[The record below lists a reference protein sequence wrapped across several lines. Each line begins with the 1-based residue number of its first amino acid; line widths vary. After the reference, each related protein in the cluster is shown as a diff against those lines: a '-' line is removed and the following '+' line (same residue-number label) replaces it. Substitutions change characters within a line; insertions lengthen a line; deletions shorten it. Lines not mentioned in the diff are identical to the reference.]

1 MGTTI
6 VGVQYVLNLTL
17 LQLFP
22 ERRRRIP
29 LNQNHFEALCKYDR
43 YRQVE
48 MEIWSTSWETQALL
62 RIIKHQQTVSF
73 SLAIFGVMSPTNA
86 HKMTVCGS

>member
-1 MGTTI
+1 MCLELFQANGPMGTTI
-6 VGVQYVLNLTL
+6 IAGVQYVLNLTL

-48 MEIWSTSWETQALL
+48 MEIKGWSTSW
-62 RIIKHQQTVSF
+62 
-73 SLAIFGVMSPTNA
+73 G
-86 HKMTVCGS
+86 